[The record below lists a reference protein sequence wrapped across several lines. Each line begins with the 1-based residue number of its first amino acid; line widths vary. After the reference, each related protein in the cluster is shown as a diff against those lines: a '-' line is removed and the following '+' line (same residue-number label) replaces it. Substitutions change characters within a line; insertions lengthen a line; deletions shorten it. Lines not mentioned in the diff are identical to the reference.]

1 MRKNK
6 GRVQGNKVKKENFEK
21 IIVMYEIPPQL
32 KK

>member
-6 GRVQGNKVKKENFEK
+6 GRVQGNTVKNENFEN